1 MTDIEIFYE
10 TTLDSLDLNKLKP
23 FKSKII
29 YIVISNLTILLLSFV
44 FLPYIINR
52 NGIKLIDMISIY
64 WLIIILF
71 FVLILKSYIID
82 KKLFREIVDRRR
94 NIKIVIET
102 QVKVIVH
109 TKNMTNIVV
118 TNQNYKNITF
128 EIDNNFDDFHINDN
142 IILSFLPKSKT
153 VLDIKRIKYNTIAN

>member
-1 MTDIEIFYE
+1 
-10 TTLDSLDLNKLKP
+10 
-23 FKSKII
+23 
-29 YIVISNLTILLLSFV
+29 
-44 FLPYIINR
+44 
-52 NGIKLIDMISIY
+52 MISIY